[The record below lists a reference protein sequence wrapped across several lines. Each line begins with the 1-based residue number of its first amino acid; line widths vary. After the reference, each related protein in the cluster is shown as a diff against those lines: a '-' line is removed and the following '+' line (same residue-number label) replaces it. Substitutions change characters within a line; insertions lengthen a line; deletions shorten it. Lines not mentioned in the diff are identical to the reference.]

1 MKELEYPFVPEEL
14 IKQKKRL
21 KRKLLENAGTALIE
35 KRIAILGGQT
45 TQDIKLMLELFLL
58 NYGIRPTFYESEY
71 NQYYEDGMFPNP
83 ELEAFRPDLIY
94 VCTCIRNIAVFPTLS
109 DTREQVQ
116 EKKES
121 LAGRFRSLWDH
132 LADTY
137 HCPIIQNN
145 FEFPFFRLL
154 GNKDASDYHGRV
166 NFVTALNCAFYEYAQ
181 THENFHICDVNYISA
196 SYGLDRWAAPYFWH
210 MYKYAVAVPAIPY
223 LSFNVANII
232 KSIYGKNKKAFNLD
246 LDNTLWGGIVG
257 DDGAENLEIGQE
269 TSLAQTFSEFQS
281 YLKLH
286 TQLGILLTVNSK
298 NDEAN
303 ALAGLARPD
312 SVLHKD
318 DFVSIR
324 ANWEPKSINL
334 SETAAALN
342 LLPESFVFVDDN
354 PAERAIIEAQVPG
367 AAVPVMDSVE
377 KYIQAIDKSGF
388 FEVTSLSQDDLK
400 RTEMYRENAQR
411 SQLQASF
418 TDYGDYLRSLE
429 MKAEIQGFIPMYMS
443 RIAQLS
449 NKSNQFNLT
458 TRRYSQADIEALAQ
472 DPEHVTLY
480 GKLCDK
486 FGDNGIVS
494 VVVGRINGNA
504 RDELHMELWLMS
516 CRVLKRNM
524 EFAMMDALVDRARA
538 LGIKKLVGYYYPTA
552 KNAMVK
558 EFYALQGF
566 SKVSEDEAGNTVWEF
581 PIRDDYEKKQN
592 VIEVNTQGGHT
603 NGSANHR
610 DGSQAAQTDLPYGV
624 LRRNGAPCLQLFRG
638 GDPVRPVPQG
648 RYEPRPP

>member
-14 IKQKKRL
+14 IKQKKSL

-109 DTREQVQ
+109 DTREQVE
-116 EKKES
+116 EKKET
-121 LAGRFRSLWDH
+121 LVGRFRGLWDH

-181 THENFHICDVNYISA
+181 IHENFHICDVNYISA
-196 SYGLDRWAAPYFWH
+196 SYGLDRWAAPYYWH

-269 TSLAQTFSEFQS
+269 TSLAQTYSEFQS

-400 RTEMYRENAQR
+400 RTEMYRENARR

-486 FGDNGIVS
+486 FGDNGVVS
-494 VVVGRINGNA
+494 VVVGRIDGNA

-592 VIEVNTQGGHT
+592 VIEVNT
-603 NGSANHR
+603 
-610 DGSQAAQTDLPYGV
+610 
-624 LRRNGAPCLQLFRG
+624 
-638 GDPVRPVPQG
+638 
-648 RYEPRPP
+648 